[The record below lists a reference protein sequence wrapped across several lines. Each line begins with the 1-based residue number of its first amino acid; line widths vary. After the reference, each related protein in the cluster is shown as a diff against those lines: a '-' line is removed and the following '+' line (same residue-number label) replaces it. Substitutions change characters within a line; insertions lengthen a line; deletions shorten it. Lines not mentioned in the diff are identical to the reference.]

1 MYLATHRSANGPP
14 CDRGWMVIGYVSL
27 LTSRAFENREE
38 PSHWQARSRLIAVFP
53 ESAQLTFY
61 TQFVIRPNIL
71 KSNMIAYLWRSAPK
85 PCGGASEA
93 SFRVS
98 VRRS

>member
-1 MYLATHRSANGPP
+1 MYLATHRSANGTP

-38 PSHWQARSRLIAVFP
+38 PSHWQARSRLIADFP
-53 ESAQLTFY
+53 GFAQLTFY
-61 TQFVIRPNIL
+61 TQFLIRQKIL
-71 KSNMIAYLWRSAPK
+71 ESSMIAYLWRSAPQ
-85 PCGGASEA
+85 PCGCASDA

-98 VRRS
+98 V